1 MNVMLSKTFF
11 PQHPK
16 AGEPTGFR
24 EKVKNGTKRHTCRC
38 NYDYWKD
45 RIAHLQER
53 NGVLSLRQWGG
64 KPYEKGS
71 HMEKVLDAPAS
82 MVEIQRLVM
91 HRTKDT
97 ESEVYVEGEDGVFAK
112 ATQYDYFAEVEGT
125 PIDIATLAKNDG
137 LSLEDFKAWFNPVFD
152 EYAKQVQLTK
162 DGEVIEPSELALT
175 FAVIHFTTFRY

>member
-16 AGEPTGFR
+16 AGEPTGFK

-45 RIAHLQER
+45 RIARLQER
-53 NGVLSLRQWGG
+53 NGVLSIRQWGG

-71 HMEKVLDAPAS
+71 NTEKVLDVPAS
-82 MVEIQRLVM
+82 MVEVQRLVM
-91 HRTKDT
+91 TREK
-97 ESEVYVEGEDGVFAK
+97 EVIKHYYDGEIEPIAETTVYNF
-112 ATQYDYFAEVEGT
+112 FAEVEGT
-125 PIDIATLAKNDG
+125 PIDVATLAKNDG

-152 EYAKQVQLTK
+152 EYARQVQLTK